1 MNYYA
6 AGQFI
11 PSTMMLVMD
20 AMTTEVVALLAQVV
34 GRYTRDYEAAA
45 SAVDLTA
52 VQAKVLVALEQPLP
66 MHQIAV
72 KLGSERSNVTGIID
86 RLQARGLVERRPDE
100 QDRRV
105 KNIVATEAGRELARR
120 FQRSLRFAAE
130 PLAALDAADRVH
142 LRDLLAR
149 MLG

>member
-1 MNYYA
+1 
-6 AGQFI
+6 
-11 PSTMMLVMD
+11 MLVMD
-20 AMTTEVVALLAQVV
+20 AVTTEVVALLAQIV
-34 GRYTRDYEAAA
+34 GRYTREHEAAA
-45 SAVDLTA
+45 SAVELTP
-52 VQAKVLVALEQPLP
+52 VQAKVLVALEKPLP

-120 FQRSLRFAAE
+120 FQGSLRFAAE
-130 PLAALDAADRVH
+130 PLAALDAADRVQ

-149 MLG
+149 MLD